1 MQLGLGFRQNIQ
13 SPTYDIKGCWSFGLD
28 LVLHDEYPIGTA
40 EIAHE
45 VSVLRPGNGQHLHLT
60 AISPGGSKTTRW
72 RFDIYRYKVV

>member
-45 VSVLRPGNGQHLHLT
+45 VSVEVKLREGVL
-60 AISPGGSKTTRW
+60 I
-72 RFDIYRYKVV
+72 FIDIKLYNLFQ